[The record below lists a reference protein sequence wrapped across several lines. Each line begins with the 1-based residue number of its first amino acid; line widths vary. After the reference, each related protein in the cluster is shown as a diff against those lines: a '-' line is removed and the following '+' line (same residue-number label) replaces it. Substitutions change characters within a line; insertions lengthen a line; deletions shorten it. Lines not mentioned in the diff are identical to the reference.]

1 MEKDEFF
8 IKRIRE
14 LANLSYQRDI
24 VTFSDFLNLN
34 EQNIINDRK
43 NQMPG
48 VVMECF
54 GGYEQAERQMV
65 AFHPDALLFP
75 WKYPIKCL
83 KAEPLAAKFSED
95 LTHRDFLGAVL
106 NLGIER
112 AVVGDILVQKHT
124 AWIFCHEKIA
134 DYIIENLTRVRHT
147 TMKLSMV
154 DNPEHIPEPEFQEI
168 NGTCASVRLDAL
180 IGLAFQTSR
189 NSMVPFIEG
198 GQVFVNGKLITS
210 NGYEPK
216 DGDIISVDVGACYKG
231 YHGDSAW
238 TYAVGN
244 VSNETKRLMN
254 VCEGALFA
262 GLEQVKPGVR
272 LSDISHAIEEYL
284 TKNGCTTPRDYTGHG
299 IGTNVHE
306 DPAVPNYG
314 APGRGPRLKKGMCL
328 AIEPMAHLGAKE
340 TVTLDDGW
348 TVITKDHSLAA
359 HYEHTIVITDDG
371 YRILTKL

>member
-1 MEKDEFF
+1 MIITKDDREIELMTEAGRIVALVHEKLKEVIVPGITTNEIDQ
-8 IKRIRE
+8 ICDKIIRE
-14 LANLSYQRDI
+14 HGATPS
-24 VTFSDFLNLN
+24 FLHLYGFPNSVCTSIN
-34 EQNIINDRK
+34 EVVVHGIPSNRK
-43 NQMPG
+43 
-48 VVMECF
+48 
-54 GGYEQAERQMV
+54 
-65 AFHPDALLFP
+65 L
-75 WKYPIKCL
+75 
-83 KAEPLAAKFSED
+83 
-95 LTHRDFLGAVL
+95 
-106 NLGIER
+106 
-112 AVVGDILVQKHT
+112 
-124 AWIFCHEKIA
+124 
-134 DYIIENLTRVRHT
+134 
-147 TMKLSMV
+147 
-154 DNPEHIPEPEFQEI
+154 
-168 NGTCASVRLDAL
+168 
-180 IGLAFQTSR
+180 
-189 NSMVPFIEG
+189 
-198 GQVFVNGKLITS
+198 
-210 NGYEPK
+210 K

-262 GLEQVKPGVR
+262 GLEQVRPGVR

-314 APGRGPRLKKGMCL
+314 APRRGPRLKKGMCL